1 MGMEPIGTGMIDLHC
16 HILWDVDD
24 GASSPMESLELV
36 RGLMRLGFVGAA
48 PSPHSYADRAE
59 CLERLESLR
68 RLLAQNDLHFSLVE
82 NAENVASPE
91 DVMALLEGK
100 GRTVAGG
107 RFFLMELPHAAP
119 VPVLPNI
126 LSMIARSD
134 HTALIAHPE
143 RCLHFQAAFDAAFEA
158 MDAGAFLQ
166 LDVMSLAGAYGRR
179 VQRLSEALLAEGAY
193 AVAATDIHSVR
204 DLSVLASSLF
214 RLRELVPEDEVTRLF
229 SANPQRVLNGQ
240 ASLFERTSET

>member
-1 MGMEPIGTGMIDLHC
+1 MTVFSIS
-16 HILWDVDD
+16 V
-24 GASSPMESLELV
+24 SSLSLPV
-36 RGLMRLGFVGAA
+36 K
-48 PSPHSYADRAE
+48 SP
-59 CLERLESLR
+59 
-68 RLLAQNDLHFSLVE
+68 F
-82 NAENVASPE
+82 P
-91 DVMALLEGK
+91 
-100 GRTVAGG
+100 
-107 RFFLMELPHAAP
+107 
-119 VPVLPNI
+119 PNI